1 MTTIE
6 KCDNGERRKSMRY
19 TDEYYEES
27 KGFNPVYV
35 YMTLAMS
42 FVVLAVI
49 GLMFLQNGTKSNG
62 SGYMIAKAQ
71 ATGTLERE
79 TAKQEKEINELISGS
94 TLTSDQLDI
103 WTLPSTG
110 REKNTTS
117 DSKNGT
123 VRNKTTG
130 ELVAGSES
138 QTTTL
143 LQEETTVHDV
153 AQKEEIVS
161 TEEFTNMTKVS
172 YSDGTDA
179 WLDINFALEQNTYD
193 ESKFV
198 YEKPF
203 MKYMVSGKEKSYLGV
218 DISANSGDVNFYRLK
233 NAGCDYV
240 MIRVGSRGYSSGRI
254 VMDEKHQDY
263 LEKAEKAGLD
273 IGVYFYSQ
281 AVTEE
286 EIYEEVDAVIEA
298 IKDYDIAYPVV
309 FDMEQVE
316 GDFARTDALDVDT
329 RTLLAKTFLVEI
341 EDAGY
346 KPMLYGDKEWLLT
359 KLNLEELQDY
369 DVWLDQ
375 TANTPDY
382 PYQYQMWQYTQKGTV
397 NGVEEPTGLSVS
409 MIDYSEE

>member
-1 MTTIE
+1 
-6 KCDNGERRKSMRY
+6 MRY
-19 TDEYYEES
+19 TDEYYEEN
-27 KGFNPVYV
+27 KAFNPAYV
-35 YMTLAMS
+35 YMILAMS

-79 TAKQEKEINELISGS
+79 TARQEKEIDELISGS

-130 ELVAGSES
+130 ELVAGSEA

-172 YSDGTDA
+172 YADGTEA
-179 WLDINFALEQNTYD
+179 WLDVNFALEQNTYD

-263 LEKAEKAGLD
+263 MAKAEKAGLD

-298 IKDYDIAYPVV
+298 IDDYHITYPIV
-309 FDMEQVE
+309 FDMEMVD

-329 RTLLAKTFLVEI
+329 RTLLAKTFMEEI
-341 EDAGY
+341 EEAGY
-346 KPMLYGDKEWLLT
+346 KPMLYGNKEWLLT

-397 NGVEEPTGLSVS
+397 NGVEEPTGLSIS
-409 MIDYSEE
+409 MVDYSEE

>member
-1 MTTIE
+1 
-6 KCDNGERRKSMRY
+6 MRY
-19 TDEYYEES
+19 TDEYYEDS
-27 KGFNPVYV
+27 KAFNPAYV
-35 YMTLAMS
+35 YMILAMS

-49 GLMFLQNGTKSNG
+49 GLMFLQNGTKK
-62 SGYMIAKAQ
+62 SGTGYLIAKAQ

-110 REKNTTS
+110 REKNTNADT
-117 DSKNGT
+117 KNGT

-130 ELVAGSES
+130 EVVAGSET

-143 LQEETTVHDV
+143 LKEETTVHDI
-153 AQKEEIVS
+153 AQKEELVS
-161 TEEFTNMTKVS
+161 TEEFEDMTKVS
-172 YSDGTDA
+172 YTDGTDE

-193 ESKFV
+193 KSKFV

-203 MKYMVSGKEKSYLGV
+203 MKYMENGKEKSYLGI
-218 DISANSGDVNFYRLK
+218 DLSSKSGDVNFYRLK

-263 LEKAEKAGLD
+263 LAKAEKAGLD

-286 EIYEEVDAVIEA
+286 EIFEEVDAVIEA
-298 IKDYDIAYPVV
+298 IKDYDVTYPVV

-329 RTLLAKTFLVEI
+329 RTLLAKTFLAEI

-346 KPMLYGDKEWLLT
+346 KPMLYGNKEWLLT
-359 KLNLEELQDY
+359 KFNLEELQEY

-375 TANTPDY
+375 TSNTPDY

-397 NGVEEPTGLSVS
+397 NGVEELTGLSVS
-409 MIDYSEE
+409 MVDYSEE